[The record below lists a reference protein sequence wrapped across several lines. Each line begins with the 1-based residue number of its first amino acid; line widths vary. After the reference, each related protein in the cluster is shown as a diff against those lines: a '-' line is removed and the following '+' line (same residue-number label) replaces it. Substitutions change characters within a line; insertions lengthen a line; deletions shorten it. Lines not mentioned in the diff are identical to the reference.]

1 MKLSGGE
8 PPKARWQE
16 RPRAAAA
23 AAVWRQWFDCAAPA
37 VITASQ
43 RFASASAMRNSSLRV
58 LLPPKASPLRSSR
71 LIQRRGPPSRPESRF
86 ISTSGV
92 GKNPKEHL
100 RNTSSIART
109 ADSRD
114 GRSHKSPKFP
124 SHYLRGD
131 TRPAKRALL
140 PRQASQSSR
149 ELPVRRPS
157 GGRLTN
163 LMVQP
168 SHPR

>member
-1 MKLSGGE
+1 APGGD

-23 AAVWRQWFDCAAPA
+23 AAVCRQWFDCAAPA

-71 LIQRRGPPSRPESRF
+71 LIQRRGPPSRLESRC

-109 ADSRD
+109 ADSRG
-114 GRSHKSPKFP
+114 GRSDKSPKFP
-124 SHYLRGD
+124 LHHVGNF
-131 TRPAKRALL
+131 TRPR
-140 PRQASQSSR
+140 RYFASPGKAQSSS
-149 ELPVRRPS
+149 ELPVPRPS
-157 GGRLTN
+157 QGRLTN